1 MTSDRIP
8 TPEWD
13 RVHELAV
20 EVANA
25 WMQDD
30 AVLAEAKTEE
40 MLCYLR
46 ELRVLHGDLPSI
58 LGTLG
63 DYTDDEVEQYDLYAR
78 GVAEAR
84 RLGDGKNL
92 MILLESI
99 LELDC
104 LDDDQRVFWQSQ
116 LSAQKI
122 ELGTA
127 PNGGPAPPLN
137 KCKCQSSLLTP
148 LGCCW

>member
-1 MTSDRIP
+1 MTPDGIP

-25 WMQDD
+25 SMKDD
-30 AVLAEAKTEE
+30 AVLSEAKTEE

-46 ELRVLHGDLPSI
+46 ELRIRHGDLPSI
-58 LGTLG
+58 LGTLA
-63 DYTDDEVEQYDLYAR
+63 DYTADDMERYELYSR
-78 GVAEAR
+78 GVAQAQ

-92 MILLESI
+92 MILHESI

-104 LDDDQRVFWQSQ
+104 LDHDQRAFWQSQ
-116 LSAQKI
+116 LDALKI
-122 ELGTA
+122 EHL
-127 PNGGPAPPLN
+127 
-137 KCKCQSSLLTP
+137 
-148 LGCCW
+148 